1 VGDPLINPRK
11 SKILLELLNEFAK
24 QYAARAKVVFRDN
37 LLQDES
43 GQSDLQRHVIYLALR
58 QRLNADAIHLG
69 FAFAYR
75 IGPKYRKMKL
85 QSDEVYFLTLLHEI
99 GHFKIKER
107 VPQKYE
113 RLKRDLVGKGVSD
126 HLIELSYIEIKMRR
140 RSGERESAWRL
151 RLADFMSWLT
161 LGETITH
168 HMKVENWA
176 IDEFERKRKKIT
188 AMLQDTRLS
197 RGKS

>member
-1 VGDPLINPRK
+1 MYWSTLEN
-11 SKILLELLNEFAK
+11 LEYYELLNEFAK
-24 QYAARAKVVFRDN
+24 QYVARVKVVFRDN

-43 GQSDLQRHVIYLALR
+43 GQSDLQRRLIYLAPR

-69 FAFAYR
+69 FAYAYH

-85 QSDEVYFLTLLHEI
+85 QRDEVYFLTLLHEI
-99 GHFKIKER
+99 GHFQIKER

-113 RLKRDLVGKGVSD
+113 RLKRELIGKEVSD
-126 HLIELSYIEIKMRR
+126 HLIELSYIENKMRR

-176 IDEFERKRKKIT
+176 IYEFERKRKKILGL
-188 AMLQDTRLS
+188 LQDAGLLTRGS
-197 RGKS
+197 